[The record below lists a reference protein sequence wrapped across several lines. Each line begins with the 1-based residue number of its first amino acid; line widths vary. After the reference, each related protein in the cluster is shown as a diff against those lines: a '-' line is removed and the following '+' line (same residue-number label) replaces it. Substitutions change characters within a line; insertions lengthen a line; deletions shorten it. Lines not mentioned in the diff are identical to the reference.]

1 MVQDNSD
8 IVQESI
14 PHHPENVFQKLVP
27 FFRCSSVISVQYGE
41 IYLSASYR
49 K

>member
-1 MVQDNSD
+1 MVKFT
-8 IVQESI
+8 
-14 PHHPENVFQKLVP
+14 FQQATG
-27 FFRCSSVISVQYGE
+27 SSVISVQYGE